1 MEIVRDGKVFP
12 STPCFFD
19 DDLCLTLCDIMHDVS
34 GDEFTVNVTSHLC
47 SQTLWLISTT
57 GEAELRVCLFNET
70 LIVSRAHMGNTRRG
84 GFTRI
89 VASLLCKALS
99 TPQFNMRKFCVESV
113 CTEAMRDWCV
123 KCGLE
128 SGWNGTVPDEDGLCA
143 NYGTCLPSGLL
154 KQLTGAEMYVSR

>member
-1 MEIVRDGKVFP
+1 M
-12 STPCFFD
+12 
-19 DDLCLTLCDIMHDVS
+19 
-34 GDEFTVNVTSHLC
+34 
-47 SQTLWLISTT
+47 
-57 GEAELRVCLFNET
+57 
-70 LIVSRAHMGNTRRG
+70 
-84 GFTRI
+84 
-89 VASLLCKALS
+89 ASLLCKALS

-128 SGWNGTVPDEDGLCA
+128 AGWNGTVPDEDGLCA